1 MRPDMLVLLIIQ
13 LIMMAGS
20 GNTQPRPGRIVSGD
34 FQRFDVDNLGNIY
47 ALTRTNQLRKYTPD
61 GDSVGVFNDVVR
73 YGRLRTLDVSNPLR
87 IVLFYPDFGTI
98 LLLDR
103 MLKPLDA
110 IDLRKSSMMQVSA
123 VAASY
128 DNHCWVYD
136 EQEARLRKIDVQGRL
151 LLESPDLRMIMDD
164 VPRPIHLS
172 DQQGTVS
179 MYDPARGLYI
189 FDLYGAFQQR
199 IPLEGCSDV
208 RVSGKVVEGIC
219 NGQLMT
225 YDLKTGRSSTAPPPI
240 NARDIRRF
248 VFQPAAT
255 YVLDM
260 EGILRFPR
268 RADGT
273 Y

>member
-20 GNTQPRPGRIVSGD
+20 GSTQPRPGRIVSGD

-208 RVSGKVVEGIC
+208 RVSGKMVEGIC
-219 NGQLMT
+219 NGLLMN

-240 NARDIRRF
+240 NARDMRKV

-255 YVLDM
+255 YVLDR

>member
-1 MRPDMLVLLIIQ
+1 MRPEIFLLLIIH
-13 LIMMAGS
+13 LIMITRDGHA
-20 GNTQPRPGRIVSGD
+20 QLRPGRIVSGD
-34 FQRFDVDNLGNIY
+34 FQRFDVDNLGNLY
-47 ALTRTNQLRKYTPD
+47 VLTQTNQLRKYTPE

-73 YGRLRTLDVSNPLR
+73 YGRLRNMDVSNPLR

-103 MLKPLDA
+103 MLKPMDA

-128 DNHCWVYD
+128 DNHCWVFD
-136 EQEARLRKIDVQGRL
+136 EQEARLRKIDAQGRL

-199 IPLEGCSDV
+199 IPLEGCLDV
-208 RVSGKVVEGIC
+208 RVSGKTVEGIC
-219 NGQLMT
+219 SGQVLT
-225 YDLKTGRSSTAPPPI
+225 YDLKTGRSSTTPPPI
-240 NARDIRRF
+240 NAHNIRKII
-248 VFQPAAT
+248 FQSAAS
-255 YVLDM
+255 YVLDR

-268 RADGT
+268 RTGDN